1 MHDCGAIDKVNVAI
15 PAFEEAVKFHG
26 HVCPGITMGYRAAE
40 AAIKELKAGRDVDE
54 ELVAIVEN
62 DACGVDAIQ
71 VVTGCTLGKGNLIFK
86 DHGKHVYTFINRKTG
101 DAVRVS
107 LKASFSVEEQ
117 DPALA
122 KLRTK
127 VMSGKA
133 TKKEAEEFHRKMEAV
148 SQAMLAAPIEKM
160 FEVKHVKATIPKK
173 ARIFKS
179 VKCKKCGEMVAEHRA
194 RVQDG
199 GFVCIP
205 CYEEYGR
212 GW

>member
-1 MHDCGAIDKVNVAI
+1 
-15 PAFEEAVKFHG
+15 
-26 HVCPGITMGYRAAE
+26 MGYRAAE
-40 AAIKELKAGRDVDE
+40 AAIRELATERDVDE
-54 ELVAIVEN
+54 ELVALVEN

-71 VVTGCTLGKGNLIFK
+71 VVTGCTIGKGNLIYK
-86 DHGKHVYTFINRKTG
+86 DHGKQVYTFINRNTG
-101 DAVRVS
+101 DAVRIS

-133 TKKEAEEFHRKMEAV
+133 TKKEADEFHRRMEGV

-160 FEVKHVKATIPKK
+160 FEVRHVKAKIPEK
-173 ARIFKS
+173 ACIFRS
-179 VKCKKCGEMVAEHRA
+179 VKCTKCGEMVAEPRA
-194 RVQDG
+194 RVQDS

-205 CYEEYGR
+205 CFEEYTR